1 MKKGL
6 YEMVTLLPEARARE
20 VLGRIAPELAPV
32 GDPFQAARALDA
44 DSRTPSEAF
53 EHLTRD
59 ELRSLALAWCK
70 DSAVNNFL
78 FERPALVNLLRG
90 VVADPVNGCP

>member
-20 VLGRIAPELAPV
+20 VLARIAPELAPV
-32 GDPFQAARALDA
+32 ADPFRAARALDA
-44 DSRTPSEAF
+44 KNRTPSEALD
-53 EHLTRD
+53 HLTRA

-78 FERPALVNLLRG
+78 FERPALVSLLRG